1 MAYIIT
7 SKTRRSSPHGKVVLL
22 RDNERRETR
31 VCDERKADELLR
43 YSRWGTEP
51 KTVLPDDSSR
61 QE

>member
-1 MAYIIT
+1 MIIT
-7 SKTRRSSPHGKVVLL
+7 SKTRRASPHGKVVLL

-43 YSRWGTEP
+43 YSRWGTSP
-51 KTVLPDDSSR
+51 KTVLPDDSTR

>member
-1 MAYIIT
+1 MAYIVT
-7 SKTRRSSPHGKVVLL
+7 SKTRRASPHGKVVLL

-43 YSRWGTEP
+43 YSRWGTQP

>member
-1 MAYIIT
+1 MAYIVT
-7 SKTRRSSPHGKVVLL
+7 SKTRRASPHGRVVLL

-43 YSRWGTEP
+43 YSRWGTQP